1 MKETL
6 ARLIR
11 TAILRA
17 NDDELLGEVPEEA
30 LSQPII
36 LDVPARAAHG
46 DFSTNAALI
55 LASAA
60 RRKPREVA
68 QAIAER
74 MPLTEA
80 PGLFRKVEVAG
91 PGFINIFVEPA
102 YWQGLVEQVLREGEN
117 YGKSRLG
124 AGQRVQVEFVSANPT
139 GPLHVGHGRG
149 AALGDTLA
157 NVLAAAGYDVQ
168 REYYIND
175 VGLQMDTLGRSTYLR
190 YLELFGR
197 QIEFPPKYYQ
207 GDYIKDIAAM
217 ARERWGGEYLD
228 APEESWLPPFR
239 ELASSEIM
247 AGIKRDLDDFGVGYD
262 RYFPEHD
269 LHESG
274 EVERAFEELR
284 ERGFLYEDEGAL
296 WFRTTAL
303 GDDKDRVVKRSTG
316 EKTYFASD
324 IAYHRNKFNR
334 GFDRIVDI
342 WGADHH
348 GYVPRIMAAAEAF
361 GYGKGRLQVI
371 LVQLVNLL
379 RGGQQIAM
387 STRAG
392 QFETLRDVMDEVGR
406 DAARFIF
413 LTRRS
418 DAPLDFDLELVK
430 RQSSENPVYYVQY
443 AYARLCSVFRTAA
456 EREVEMAL
464 NADFSLLKLDEELAL
479 IKRLAVYPD
488 VVEGAA
494 YFLEPHRLSYF
505 LTQLAATFHA
515 YYNKH
520 RILSEEPGL
529 TQARLHLAAALKLV
543 FGSALRLLSVSAP
556 ERM

>member
-1 MKETL
+1 LKDKL
-6 ARLIR
+6 ARLFKQGISR
-11 TAILRA
+11 CAEEGLLAGVSPEVLARPVIL
-17 NDDELLGEVPEEA
+17 E
-30 LSQPII
+30 
-36 LDVPARAAHG
+36 VPARAAHG
-46 DFSTNAALI
+46 DFSTNAAFI

-60 RRKPREVA
+60 RREPRKLAQALVERLPLAEVA
-68 QAIAER
+68 
-74 MPLTEA
+74 
-80 PGLFRKVEVAG
+80 GLVRSVEVAG
-91 PGFINIFVEPA
+91 PGFINLFVEPA
-102 YWQGLVEQVLREGEN
+102 YWQGLVEQILREGDS
-117 YGKSRLG
+117 YGRSSLG

-157 NVLAAAGYDVQ
+157 NVLEAAGYEVQ

-190 YLELFGR
+190 YLEEFGR
-197 QIEFPPKYYQ
+197 QVELPANYYQ
-207 GDYIKDIAAM
+207 GDYLRAIARLASQKWG
-217 ARERWGGEYLD
+217 ERYLD
-228 APEESWLPPFR
+228 QPEEVWLPPLR

-247 AGIKRDLDDFGVGYD
+247 AGIKEDLEAFGVRYD
-262 RYFPEHD
+262 RYFS
-269 LHESG
+269 ESELYEAG

-284 ERGFLYEDEGAL
+284 GRGHLYEAEGAL
-296 WFRTTAL
+296 WFRSSAL
-303 GDDKDRVVKRSTG
+303 GDDKDRVIQRSSG

-324 IAYHRNKFNR
+324 IAYHRNKFSR
-334 GFDRIVDI
+334 FERLVDI

-348 GYVPRIMAAAEAF
+348 GYVPRIMAAAEAL
-361 GYGKGRLQVI
+361 GCGRERLKVI

-379 RGGQQIAM
+379 REGQQVAM

-392 QFETLRDVMDEVGR
+392 QFETLRDVIAEVGK

-443 AYARLCSVFRTAA
+443 AHARLCSVFRIAA
-456 EREVEMAL
+456 ERGVSMSPA
-464 NADFSLLKLDEELAL
+464 ADLAPLRLEEELAL
-479 IKRLAVYPD
+479 IKRLAVFPD
-488 VVEGAA
+488 VVEAAA
-494 YFLEPHRLSYF
+494 YYLEPHRLPYF
-505 LTQLAATFHA
+505 LTDLAATFHA

-520 RILSEEPGL
+520 RILTDEPGL

-543 FGSALRLLSVSAP
+543 FANALGLLSVSAP
-556 ERM
+556 EKM